1 MDPSPAAPAPEGPQ
15 GPLSATER
23 ADYEHLRR
31 VADVRHCRLRY
42 AVTSLLLVLAFVLA
56 PLSVVAAWVDS
67 QISDTDRYVQT
78 VSPIGKAP
86 AVQNALTNR
95 VTDRV
100 VSYIKTDEITAAL
113 TRALQKVGAPPVVVD
128 RSGALAGVLKGGAT
142 SVVHGVVNKVV
153 TSDQFEKAWDIANRR
168 AHAAVVNVLTGEGGS
183 AVEAKGNTI
192 SLNIGTVIK
201 EVQGKL
207 VDAGFKKADKIPD
220 IDKSIVLVKV
230 DKLNKAQD
238 AMRLLNI
245 VGVWLPVLVVVLAA
259 LAVWVGPAHRVAMMS
274 AGVGIGVMM
283 VLLLLAL
290 AFFRQKYL
298 DSVQPKVQS
307 PDAAAVVYDNLV
319 QFLQQSTRTVLVI
332 AVIVVIAGY
341 LYGPGRGARAIR
353 RATVRATESA
363 GRLLARVGLRTGGV
377 GRWLDGHRSW
387 TTGTVIAAGILAL
400 FLWNYPTPGSVA
412 LVLGLG
418 VLVLAIL
425 GILAATRAV
434 PAPAVTGPG
443 DTEAAP
449 GPLAGPR
456 RVEPGAPGAEPEKEP
471 PYEGG

>member
-1 MDPSPAAPAPEGPQ
+1 M
-15 GPLSATER
+15 SATER
-23 ADYEHLRR
+23 AEYEHLRR
-31 VADVRHCRLRY
+31 AAGIRHRRLRY

-56 PLSVVAAWVDS
+56 PLSVVATWVDS
-67 QISDTDRYVQT
+67 QVSDTNQYVQT
-78 VSPIGKAP
+78 VAPIGKAP
-86 AVQNALTNR
+86 AVQSALTNR

-100 VSYIKTDEITAAL
+100 VSYINTDEITAAL
-113 TRALQKVGAPPVVVD
+113 TRALQKAGAPPAVVD
-128 RSGALAGVLKGGAT
+128 RSGALAGALKSGVT
-142 SVVHGVVNKVV
+142 NVVHGVVNKVV
-153 TSDQFEKAWDIANRR
+153 TSDQFENAWDNANRR

-201 EVQGKL
+201 EVQKKL
-207 VDAGFKKADKIPD
+207 VAAGFEKADKIPD
-220 IDKSIVLVKV
+220 IDKSIVLVKT

-283 VLLLLAL
+283 VLLLIAL

-298 DSVQPKVQS
+298 DSIQPTVQS
-307 PDAAAVVYDNLV
+307 PDAASVVYDNLV
-319 QFLQQSTRTVLVI
+319 RFLQQSTRTVLVI

-363 GRLLARVGLRTGGV
+363 GRLLARVGLRTGGM

-387 TTGTVIAAGILAL
+387 TTGIVFVAGIVAL
-400 FLWNYPTPGSVA
+400 FLWNYPTPGCVA
-412 LVLGLG
+412 IVLGLG

-425 GILAATRAV
+425 GLLAAARTV

-443 DTEAAP
+443 LTAATP
-449 GPLAGPR
+449 GPSAGSPP
-456 RVEPGAPGAEPEKEP
+456 VDPGAPGTEPEKEP
-471 PYEGG
+471 PNEDG